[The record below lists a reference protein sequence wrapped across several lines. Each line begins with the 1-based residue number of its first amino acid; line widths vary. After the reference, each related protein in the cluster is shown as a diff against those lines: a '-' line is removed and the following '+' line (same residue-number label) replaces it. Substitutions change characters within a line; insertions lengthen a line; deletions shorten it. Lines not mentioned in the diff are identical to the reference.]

1 MSQVTVC
8 QKESA
13 IYSQDTP
20 YNKIN
25 PTASYEKQ
33 SLCISLHRCA
43 PTHMNVGVGVAWC
56 CIETVCTHAL
66 NKCFYTVFI
75 AAGEGKEGF
84 LFVESTK

>member
-1 MSQVTVC
+1 
-8 QKESA
+8 
-13 IYSQDTP
+13 
-20 YNKIN
+20 
-25 PTASYEKQ
+25 
-33 SLCISLHRCA
+33 
-43 PTHMNVGVGVAWC
+43 MNVGVGVAWC